1 MAKKSQIETIV
12 DSISNLVDPRDLETI
27 RHFYFAPWNREVPYK
42 ITILK
47 QPKEETTILHNFYLK
62 TLYNNSSVLSI
73 YIDGSQTKKGIGV
86 GLGLAVYS
94 HETPYIP
101 VIAKYR
107 ESQNIGASTI
117 VYNGEL
123 EGVTRAIK
131 YASSK
136 VKRGE
141 LFNIYIDN
149 QASLL
154 RLKTPS
160 NKPGQS

>member
-1 MAKKSQIETIV
+1 
-12 DSISNLVDPRDLETI
+12 
-27 RHFYFAPWNREVPYK
+27 VPYK

-47 QPKEETTILHNFYLK
+47 ELKEKTAILYNFYLK
-62 TLYNNSSVLSI
+62 TLYNNSSILSI
-73 YIDGSQTKKGIGV
+73 YIDGSQTEKELEV

-94 HETPYIP
+94 YETSYIP

-107 ESQNIGASTI
+107 ESRNIEASTI

-141 LFNIYIDN
+141 LFNIFTDN

-154 RLKTPS
+154 KLKTPS
-160 NKPGQS
+160 NKPGQSQ